1 MENGTIL
8 HLTILVLLF
17 VWLLGSQ
24 HKEQEDGESRKAQS
38 HFLDLVVAMQLNTP
52 SSIIYSVW
60 IVMAFICAEATRQQ
74 IGHYHLSQHYFWTVS
89 LQTHRQRQFTS
100 GHGHAKWVRGKLSS
114 VFLQRRRRQWKREK
128 ANRKK
133 YAWKKHLQSPTKK
146 NSLVIYGNTL
156 SWHLTS
162 VIVMKITSES
172 KDKPKGHAQRE
183 KNVLFGCFCLCFKK
197 RNEIHATATSLLPA
211 WELQVSENAFS
222 LSHMLRKVN
231 FIE

>member
-1 MENGTIL
+1 MCRSNKTTDRPLSSLTTLFLNSVPANSSSTTIYM
-8 HLTILVLLF
+8 
-17 VWLLGSQ
+17 
-24 HKEQEDGESRKAQS
+24 
-38 HFLDLVVAMQLNTP
+38 AMQNE
-52 SSIIYSVW
+52 S
-60 IVMAFICAEATRQQ
+60 EANCQVCF
-74 IGHYHLSQHYFWTVS
+74 Y
-89 LQTHRQRQFTS
+89 
-100 GHGHAKWVRGKLSS
+100 RGKEDN
-114 VFLQRRRRQWKREK
+114 EK
-128 ANRKK
+128 EKK
-133 YAWKKHLQSPTKK
+133 TTGKSMHEKKHLQSYKK

-197 RNEIHATATSLLPA
+197 RNEMYATATSLLPA
-211 WELQVSENAFS
+211 WELQVLENAFS

>member
-60 IVMAFICAEATRQQ
+60 IVMAFKCAEATRQQ
-74 IGHYHLSQHYFWTVS
+74 IGHYHLSQHYFWTVF
-89 LQTHRQRQFTS
+89 LQTHRQRPFTWPCKMS
-100 GHGHAKWVRGKLSS
+100 QRQTVKCVFTEEKKTMKKRKSQPEKVCMKKTSAKSY
-114 VFLQRRRRQWKREK
+114 
-128 ANRKK
+128 KK
-133 YAWKKHLQSPTKK
+133 I
-146 NSLVIYGNTL
+146 SLVIYGNTL

-183 KNVLFGCFCLCFKK
+183 KNVLFGCFCLCF
-197 RNEIHATATSLLPA
+197 
-211 WELQVSENAFS
+211 
-222 LSHMLRKVN
+222 
-231 FIE
+231 